1 MSRGG
6 VERVIENAISRWGTK
21 FITVA
26 ELLIVVLLAVL
37 IAFTIAV
44 SFWDL
49 SKVVAQGPTAEFQYL
64 VNDILLLVVFVEL
77 MRSFIEAYR
86 RGREVIIVAIAEVAA
101 IVVFREVVVAV
112 ITRSPMDVLVVS
124 AASLAMAGVLWI
136 VTKKI
141 VV

>member
-1 MSRGG
+1 LSRGG
-6 VERVIENAISRWGTK
+6 VERVIEDAISRWGTR
-21 FITVA
+21 FITIA

-112 ITRSPMDVLVVS
+112 ITRSPMDVLVIS

>member
-6 VERVIENAISRWGTK
+6 VERVVEDAISRWGTR

-49 SKVVAQGPTAEFQYL
+49 GKVVAQGPTAEFQYL

-112 ITRSPMDVLVVS
+112 ITRSPMDVLVIS

-136 VTKKI
+136 VTKK
-141 VV
+141 VVV

>member
-6 VERVIENAISRWGTK
+6 VERVIEDAISRWGTR
-21 FITVA
+21 FITIA

-112 ITRSPMDVLVVS
+112 ITRSPMDVLVIS